1 MQDTDKKQNNFLKK
15 LKELDLKIDI
25 EKEKVKHNNLIKEEF
40 ENINASYNR
49 CLDILSRSATGK
61 NINSKYNEYTGEQE
75 QIMVPGAFNNGEAVG
90 YEIYILI
97 NEFIL
102 DNYKMKNQ
110 KVVIVH
116 GNGTGI
122 IKKTTQ
128 ETLRTN
134 KLVEEYKI
142 DNFNTGMTVVV
153 LKKR

>member
-1 MQDTDKKQNNFLKK
+1 MISLY
-15 LKELDLKIDI
+15 
-25 EKEKVKHNNLIKEEF
+25 NNLPSIDLHG
-40 ENINASYNR
+40 
-49 CLDILSRSATGK
+49 LDRDYAR
-61 NINSKYNEYTGEQE
+61 
-75 QIMVPGAFNNGEAVG
+75 
-90 YEIYILI
+90 ILI
-97 NEFIL
+97 NEFIA

-153 LKKR
+153 LRKHWHTTVFVLE

>member
-1 MQDTDKKQNNFLKK
+1 MISLY
-15 LKELDLKIDI
+15 
-25 EKEKVKHNNLIKEEF
+25 NNLPSIDLHG
-40 ENINASYNR
+40 
-49 CLDILSRSATGK
+49 LDRDYAR
-61 NINSKYNEYTGEQE
+61 
-75 QIMVPGAFNNGEAVG
+75 
-90 YEIYILI
+90 ILI

-110 KVVIVH
+110 KVGIVH

-142 DNFNTGMTVVV
+142 DNFNTGMTVFV